1 MALNTIFFLGEVTSM
16 YELTDKDI
24 SVIGGANRFLEDVE
38 VPKIE
43 ELKAE
48 NERMRAETVELLFL
62 I

>member
-1 MALNTIFFLGEVTSM
+1 M

-48 NERMRAETVELLFL
+48 NERMRAETVELIFF